1 MPRDARG
8 RSLESLALA
17 AWLVLPTALVLALAA
32 PPAAAAGPE
41 WRISTPQALDNQTYL
56 ADGPITIEQGGVLT
70 VRNSTILFNLTAEGS
85 LALTVHTGGSLILED
100 AVLRSGAEGWHYNFL
115 VSGHLEARRADISDL
130 RGDAGL
136 GGLEIDG
143 GNAVI
148 EDSSIH
154 HNRFYGLFLR
164 SGAPVVRRTTFD
176 ANVVAISVLP
186 GASPVLE
193 DLVILN
199 STSIGLKITD
209 ASPVVRNLTVT
220 GSSNFAVGAASAV
233 LDIVGC
239 RITGGLVGLDAV
251 LGTTGRVEGC
261 AFSSL
266 GTGVRAQDSPVGV
279 SNSTFFAD
287 GVGVNATRSAVDL
300 VANEFTDV
308 DLGVRVQQPVAGV
321 LGGEAVD
328 NRFAGAGTAIELHAS
343 NFFLFNNTYGPLM
356 TGTRVFHEVQL
367 LIVDKAGAPVT
378 RARVNITA
386 ANGALVFTGLTNDT
400 GAVTATLEEFR
411 EFGNGT
417 RLNLTPHGVRIESP
431 GLVTETTVN
440 ATADKTERI
449 TLTEPPAA
457 TTVLG
462 VSREAL
468 LVVAAILGA
477 SALIAAVS
485 LRARRRRHA
494 EALER
499 RSGARRRRGPRSGR

>member
-1 MPRDARG
+1 MSRDARG
-8 RSLESLALA
+8 RSLEGLTLACALILPATLFLALG
-17 AWLVLPTALVLALAA
+17 A

-41 WRISTPQALDNQTYL
+41 WRIDTPQTLDNQTYL
-56 ADGPITIEQGGVLT
+56 ADGPITIGQGGVLT
-70 VRNSTILFNLTAEGS
+70 VRHSTILFNLTAEGS
-85 LALTVHTGGSLILED
+85 LALTVHAGGSLILED
-100 AVLRSGAEGWHYNFL
+100 AALRSGVEGWHYNFL

-154 HNRFYGLFLR
+154 HNRYYGLFLR
-164 SGAPVVRRTTFD
+164 SGAPVIRRTTFD

-193 DLVILN
+193 DLVIRN
-199 STSIGLKITD
+199 STSIGLKIDD

-220 GSSNFAVGAASAV
+220 GSSNFAVGARSAV

-239 RITGGLVGLDAV
+239 RLSGGVVGLDAV
-251 LGTTGRVEGC
+251 NGTTGRVQGC
-261 AFSSL
+261 EFLSL
-266 GTGVRAQDSPVGV
+266 GTGVRAQDSPLAV
-279 SNSTFFAD
+279 SNSTFFSD
-287 GVGVNATRSAVDL
+287 GIGVNATRSAVE
-300 VANEFTDV
+300 VASNEFTDV
-308 DLGVRVQQPVAGV
+308 GVGVRVQEPVAGV
-321 LGGEAVD
+321 LGGAAVD
-328 NRFAGAGTAIELHAS
+328 NQFAGIGTGIELYAS
-343 NFFLFNNTYGPLM
+343 NFFLSDNTYGPLM
-356 TGTRVFHEVQL
+356 TGTRVFHAVQL
-367 LIVDKAGAPVT
+367 LIIDKAGAPVA

-386 ANGALVFTGLTNDT
+386 ANGALVFAGLTNDT

-449 TLTEPPAA
+449 TLAEPPAA

-468 LVVAAILGA
+468 LLVAAVLGA
-477 SALIAAVS
+477 AALVAGLS
-485 LRARRRRHA
+485 LRARRRRQSA
-494 EALER
+494 DLER
-499 RSGARRRRGPRSGR
+499 RSGARRRRGPRAGR